1 VSGVA
6 AFGSTSSTPT
16 GAEREPVERHPLN
29 AQRDPS
35 PDTVV
40 VGRIGRPHGV
50 RGLATVEVRTDDP
63 DLRFAPGEVLITDPP
78 ERGPLTV
85 VDKRWHSG
93 TLLLQLA
100 APSGEV
106 YALRETV
113 DELRNT
119 LLLVPIADLPE
130 IEDPD
135 SYYDH
140 QLVGLTARM
149 PDGTVIGEV
158 VVVRHEAQDL
168 LVVRRTEGGD
178 VLIPF
183 VSAIVPTV
191 DLDGGFI
198 VVDPPE
204 GLLEL

>member
-1 VSGVA
+1 VGA
-6 AFGSTSSTPT
+6 TP
-16 GAEREPVERHPLN
+16 EN
-29 AQRDPS
+29 

-100 APSGEV
+100 DPSGEV
-106 YALRETV
+106 FGTREAV
-113 DELRNT
+113 DAVRNT
-119 LLLVPIADLPE
+119 LLLVPVADLPE

-140 QLVGLTARM
+140 QLVGLSAQL
-149 PDGTVIGEV
+149 PDGSVIGEV
-158 VVVRHEAQDL
+158 TAVRHEAQDL
-168 LVVRRTEGGD
+168 LVVRRRVGGEVTTAD
-178 VLIPF
+178 ALIPF
-183 VSAIVPTV
+183 VSAIVPAV
-191 DLDGGFI
+191 DLAGGFL

>member
-1 VSGVA
+1 LSQ
-6 AFGSTSSTPT
+6 
-16 GAEREPVERHPLN
+16 EP
-29 AQRDPS
+29 S
-35 PDTVV
+35 DTVV
-40 VGRIGRPHGV
+40 VGRLGRPHGV

-63 DLRFAPGEVLITDPP
+63 DLRFAPGTVLLTDPP
-78 ERGPLTV
+78 ERGPLTI

-100 APSGEV
+100 DASGDV
-106 YALRETV
+106 YATREAV

-119 LLLVPIADLPE
+119 LFLVPVADLPE

-140 QLVGLTARM
+140 QLVGLAARL
-149 PDGTVIGEV
+149 PDGTALGEV
-158 VVVRHEAQDL
+158 AAVHHEAQDL
-168 LVVRRTEGGD
+168 LVVRRPD
-178 VLIPF
+178 AADALIPF

-191 DLDGGFI
+191 DLAGGFL

>member
-1 VSGVA
+1 LS
-6 AFGSTSSTPT
+6 
-16 GAEREPVERHPLN
+16 EHPF
-29 AQRDPS
+29 
-35 PDTVV
+35 DTVV

-63 DLRFAPGEVLITDPP
+63 DLRFAPGAVLVTDPP
-78 ERGPLTV
+78 ARGPLTI

-100 APSGEV
+100 APTGET
-106 YALRETV
+106 YGTREAV
-113 DELRNT
+113 DALRNT
-119 LLLVPIADLPE
+119 LLLVPVADLPE

-140 QLVGLTARM
+140 QLVGLTARLT
-149 PDGTVIGEV
+149 DGSVLGEV
-158 VVVRHEAQDL
+158 TAVRHEAQDL
-168 LVVRRTEGGD
+168 LVVRRGD
-178 VLIPF
+178 APEALIPF

-191 DLDGGFI
+191 DVAGGFL

>member
-1 VSGVA
+1 LS
-6 AFGSTSSTPT
+6 
-16 GAEREPVERHPLN
+16 EHPF
-29 AQRDPS
+29 
-35 PDTVV
+35 DTVV

-63 DLRFAPGEVLITDPP
+63 DLRFAPGAVLVTDPP
-78 ERGPLTV
+78 ARGPLTI

-100 APSGEV
+100 APTGET
-106 YALRETV
+106 YGTREAV
-113 DELRNT
+113 DALRNT
-119 LLLVPIADLPE
+119 LLLVPVADLPE

-140 QLVGLTARM
+140 QLVGLTARLT
-149 PDGTVIGEV
+149 DGSVLGEV
-158 VVVRHEAQDL
+158 TAVRHEAQDL
-168 LVVRRTEGGD
+168 RVVRRSDAPEA
-178 VLIPF
+178 LIPF

-191 DLDGGFI
+191 DVAGGFL

-204 GLLEL
+204 GLLQL

>member
-1 VSGVA
+1 L
-6 AFGSTSSTPT
+6 PQ
-16 GAEREPVERHPLN
+16 EPI
-29 AQRDPS
+29 
-35 PDTVV
+35 DTVV
-40 VGRIGRPHGV
+40 VGRLGRPHGV

-63 DLRFAPGEVLITDPP
+63 DLRFAPGAVLVTDPP
-78 ERGPLTV
+78 ARGPLTI

-100 APSGEV
+100 APTGET
-106 YALRETV
+106 YGTREAV
-113 DELRNT
+113 DALRNT
-119 LLLVPIADLPE
+119 LLLVPVADLPE

-140 QLVGLTARM
+140 QLVGLTARLT
-149 PDGTVIGEV
+149 DGSVLGEV
-158 VVVRHEAQDL
+158 TAVRHEAQDL
-168 LVVRRTEGGD
+168 LVVRRGD
-178 VLIPF
+178 APEALIPF

-191 DLDGGFI
+191 DVAGGFL

>member
-1 VSGVA
+1 LSQ
-6 AFGSTSSTPT
+6 
-16 GAEREPVERHPLN
+16 HPI
-29 AQRDPS
+29 
-35 PDTVV
+35 DTVV
-40 VGRIGRPHGV
+40 VGRLGRPHGV

-63 DLRFAPGEVLITDPP
+63 DLRFAPGAVLVTDPP
-78 ERGPLTV
+78 ARGPLTI

-100 APSGEV
+100 APTGET
-106 YALRETV
+106 YGTREAV
-113 DELRNT
+113 DALRNT
-119 LLLVPIADLPE
+119 LLLVPVADLPE

-140 QLVGLTARM
+140 QLVGLTARLT
-149 PDGTVIGEV
+149 DGSVLGEV
-158 VVVRHEAQDL
+158 TAVRHEAQDL
-168 LVVRRTEGGD
+168 LVVRRGD
-178 VLIPF
+178 APEALIPF

-191 DLDGGFI
+191 DVAGGFL

>member
-1 VSGVA
+1 MSN
-6 AFGSTSSTPT
+6 T
-16 GAEREPVERHPLN
+16 
-29 AQRDPS
+29 S

-63 DLRFAPGEVLITDPP
+63 DLRFAPGAVLLTDPP

-93 TLLLQLA
+93 TLLLRIAGVDSREA
-100 APSGEV
+100 AE
-106 YALRETV
+106 
-113 DELRNT
+113 ELRNT
-119 LLLVPIADLPE
+119 ELLVAVEDLPA

-135 SYYDH
+135 SFYDH
-140 QLVGLTARM
+140 QLVGLTVRL
-149 PDGTVIGEV
+149 PDDTVVGKV
-158 VVVRHEAQDL
+158 TAVRHEAQDL
-168 LVVRRTEGGD
+168 LVVVRPDAAEA
-178 VLIPF
+178 LIPF

-191 DLDGGFI
+191 DLTGGYL

-204 GLLEL
+204 GLLDL

>member
-1 VSGVA
+1 MSN
-6 AFGSTSSTPT
+6 ST
-16 GAEREPVERHPLN
+16 
-29 AQRDPS
+29 

-50 RGLATVEVRTDDP
+50 RGLATIEVRTDDP
-63 DLRFAPGEVLITDPP
+63 DLRFVPGTALTTDPP

-85 VDKRWHSG
+85 VGRKWHSG

-100 APSGEV
+100 DSAGNV
-106 YALRETV
+106 FGTREDV
-113 DELRNT
+113 EALRNT
-119 LLLVPIADLPE
+119 LLLVPVSDLPA

-140 QLVGLTARM
+140 QLVGLAARLT
-149 PDGTVIGEV
+149 DGTELGV
-158 VVVRHEAQDL
+158 VTAVRHEAQDL
-168 LVVRRTEGGD
+168 LVVRRPEHGELL
-178 VLIPF
+178 VPF

-191 DLDGGFI
+191 DLDGGFV